1 MWTRKLTMIFSDTM
15 KNETGSTDGQQNFRF
30 GFGSFVDRPMAPF
43 INPLKKDN
51 PCNEKEP
58 CHPTYTFWNNQKI
71 TANYQTVERA
81 LKSTSTS
88 SNIDMPEDGLTAMI
102 QSIECNNDIG
112 WRSTNFKILIFSS
125 DAPVKVAGDGIVAG
139 LIEPN
144 DGQCH
149 MDADKYTKE
158 TEYDYPSIGRVLKVI
173 REAEVAV
180 ILAVTKENHAFYENF
195 RDEINKIGKAE
206 LGELS
211 EDSDNVVDL
220 IRDEYK
226 KLIEHIKFQNE
237 NLPEELKLTVVS
249 ECEPGVDTNQPS
261 CDGVQ
266 ANQSVKFKVQLEMK
280 KGPARENKFRIL
292 IFYYIKN
299 GLFFMK

>member
-1 MWTRKLTMIFSDTM
+1 M

-51 PCNEKEP
+51 PCKHLAEP
-58 CHPTYTFWNNQKI
+58 CDPTYTFWNNQKI
-71 TANYQTVERA
+71 TENYQTVERA
-81 LKSTSTS
+81 LQSTSTS

-149 MDADKYTKE
+149 MDSNRYTKE

-211 EDSDNVVDL
+211 EDSGNVVDL

-280 KGPARENKFRIL
+280 KGPARGENLDFRLIL
-292 IFYYIKN
+292 LYRKMSTTGLIYEIFLKAD
-299 GLFFMK
+299 KS

>member
-1 MWTRKLTMIFSDTM
+1 M

-51 PCNEKEP
+51 PCKHLAEP
-58 CHPTYTFWNNQKI
+58 CDPTYTFWNNQKI
-71 TANYQTVERA
+71 TENYQTVERA
-81 LKSTSTS
+81 LQSTSTS

-112 WRSTNFKILIFSS
+112 WRSTNFKILIYSS

-149 MDADKYTKE
+149 MDSNRYTKE

-211 EDSDNVVDL
+211 EDSGNVVDL

-280 KGPARENKFRIL
+280 KGPARGENFRLIL
-292 IFYYIKN
+292 LYRKMSTTGLIYEIFLKAH
-299 GLFFMK
+299 KS

>member
-1 MWTRKLTMIFSDTM
+1 MCVLRIIFSNETRNSVFSDTM
-15 KNETGSTDGQQNFRF
+15 KNETGSTDGQQNFRM

-51 PCNEKEP
+51 PCSATSP
-58 CHPTYTFWNNQKI
+58 CDPTYTFLNNQKI
-71 TANYQTVERA
+71 TENYATVEKA
-81 LKSTSTS
+81 LKSTTTS
-88 SNIDMPEDGLTAMI
+88 SNNDLPEDGLTAMI
-102 QSIECNNDIG
+102 QSIQCGEID
-112 WRSTNFKILIFSS
+112 WYSTNFKILIFSS

-149 MDADKYTKE
+149 MENTGDQSRYTKE
-158 TEYDYPSIGRVLKVI
+158 REYDYPSIGRVLKVI

-180 ILAVTKENHAFYENF
+180 ILAVTKENHAFYSNF

-206 LGELS
+206 LGTLS

-220 IRDEYK
+220 IRNEYK

-237 NLPEELKLTVVS
+237 NLPEELKLKVVS
-249 ECEPGVDTNQPS
+249 ECVPGIDSDQPS

-266 ANQSVKFKVQLEMK
+266 AEATVKFKVELEMQ
-280 KGPARENKFRIL
+280 KGMA
-292 IFYYIKN
+292 
-299 GLFFMK
+299 

>member
-1 MWTRKLTMIFSDTM
+1 M

-51 PCNEKEP
+51 PCKHLAEP
-58 CHPTYTFWNNQKI
+58 CDPTYTFWNNQKI
-71 TANYQTVERA
+71 TENYQTVERA
-81 LKSTSTS
+81 LQSTSTS

-149 MDADKYTKE
+149 MDSNRYTKE

-211 EDSDNVVDL
+211 EDSGNVVDL

-280 KGPARENKFRIL
+280 KGPARGENLDFRLIL
-292 IFYYIKN
+292 LYRKMSTTGLIYEIFLKAH
-299 GLFFMK
+299 KS